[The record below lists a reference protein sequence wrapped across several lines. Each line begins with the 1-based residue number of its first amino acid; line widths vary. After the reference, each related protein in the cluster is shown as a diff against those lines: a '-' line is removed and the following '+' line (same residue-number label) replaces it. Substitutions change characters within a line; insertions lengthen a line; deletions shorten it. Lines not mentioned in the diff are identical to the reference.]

1 MSKIAAGLQIPDS
14 VAQIASEQRLG
25 RLQAV
30 HTGTYTRSLHVA
42 TGVVAIIIGVAINGA
57 YLLSYSNLFSWL
69 PWWQSIIIP
78 LIGIIW
84 VIVGCWTIF
93 APFFNSRL
101 TVYAYSEGLLVVN
114 RNIEV
119 LPWSSMERIWRLHR
133 SSSKKPDQVTYVI
146 RRSDERLFEFGPQ
159 LSMIAILGSL
169 IEREITQRLLPR
181 AITAYTRGETVLF
194 DAIALD
200 GRGILLRDGRKTL
213 PWPDLAKLTIN
224 EESLE
229 WFKRDEAQPWA
240 VIPLDMVPNVEILRN
255 LVIYAQ
261 SMLKRETVPK
271 IVAYRA
277 GATVDFGA
285 LHVNQQGISLSGSTE
300 FIPWNKIA
308 SIGVSEQEVIVG
320 RKDTGQWYTFPDW
333 MIRDAAILKDLVEY
347 ILQKKKV

>member
-14 VAQIASEQRLG
+14 VAQTASEQRLG

-30 HTGTYTRSLHVA
+30 HIGTYTNRLHVA

-78 LIGIIW
+78 LIGVIW
-84 VIVGCWTIF
+84 VMVGCWTIF
-93 APFFNSRL
+93 APFFHSRFA
-101 TVYAYSEGLLVVN
+101 VYAYSEGLLVVN

-119 LPWSSMERIWRLHR
+119 LPWSTMERVWRIHR
-133 SSSKKPDQVTYVI
+133 SSSKKPAYVI

-159 LSMIAILGSL
+159 LSMIATLGSL

-181 AITAYTRGETVLF
+181 AIAAYTRGETVLF
-194 DAIALD
+194 DEIALD
-200 GRGILLRDGRKTL
+200 GRGILLRDGRKIL
-213 PWPDLAKLTIN
+213 PWPDLARLTIN

-229 WFKRDEAQPWA
+229 WYKHDEAQPWT
-240 VIPLDMVPNVEILRN
+240 VIPVGMVPNVEILRN
-255 LVIYAQ
+255 LVMYAQ

-285 LHVNQQGISLSGSTE
+285 LRVNQQGVSLYGSTE
-300 FIPWNKIA
+300 LIPWNKIA
-308 SIGVSEQEVIVG
+308 GIGVSEQEVIVG
-320 RKDTGQWYTFPDW
+320 RT
-333 MIRDAAILKDLVEY
+333 MVHLS
-347 ILQKKKV
+347 